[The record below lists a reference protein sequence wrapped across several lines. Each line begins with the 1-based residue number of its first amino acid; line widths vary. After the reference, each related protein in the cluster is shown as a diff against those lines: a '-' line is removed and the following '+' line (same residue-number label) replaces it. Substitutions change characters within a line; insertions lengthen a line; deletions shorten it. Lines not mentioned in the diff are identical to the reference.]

1 MQPKFITSTNLT
13 FVLIQQNFNHLLF
26 ETITC
31 SLQVLR
37 LKSLMGQNIEQHN
50 LQSDV

>member
-1 MQPKFITSTNLT
+1 MQPKLITSINLT
-13 FVLIQQNFNHLLF
+13 FVLIQQNFNRLLF
-26 ETITC
+26 DPITC

-37 LKSLMGQNIEQHN
+37 LKSLMWQNIEQQN